1 MSALVIVF
9 LLTEA
14 LDLALYLQLP
24 AAEGGPLGALPP
36 LLAAVAKAYA
46 VVVVVGLSWT
56 LWPKGRAFVLA
67 VGIAIAAFGAGTAA
81 AVLSMVR
88 A

>member
-1 MSALVIVF
+1 MSPLVAVF

-14 LDLALYLQLP
+14 LDLALYWQLP
-24 AAEGGPLGALPP
+24 AAEGGPLGTFQPAVVAVIKV
-36 LLAAVAKAYA
+36 AAVLGIVVLSRA
-46 VVVVVGLSWT
+46 V
-56 LWPKGRAFVLA
+56 WPKGRAFVLS
-67 VGIAIAAFGAGTAA
+67 VGIAVAAFGAGTAA